1 MVKNTKH
8 ILLTGEP
15 KSGKSYLLSKLIK
28 SLSKN
33 NKTKMKGFISSELQ
47 FKGIRVGIKIK
58 NINKESENLM
68 AIKIFKNK
76 KYNEKNRNHIGSYQV
91 DVNALEQIALPVFND
106 LKGCNLLIIDEIGKM
121 ELLSKKFKKNIMEL
135 FANEQ
140 RFVILAIVPISNDIS
155 FVEKLKQKKK
165 DTEVFQLSKTN
176 RNYIYNKIRK
186 RVLNFV
192 D

>member
-33 NKTKMKGFISSELQ
+33 DKIKMKGFISSELQ
-47 FKGIRVGIKIK
+47 FNGIRVGIKIK
-58 NINKESENLM
+58 NIKKELENLM

-76 KYNEKNRNHIGSYQV
+76 KYNEKNRKHIGSYQV
-91 DVNALEQIALPVFND
+91 DVNALEKIALPVFND

-121 ELLSKKFKKNIMEL
+121 ELLSKKFKKNIKEL

-140 RFVILAIVPISNDIS
+140 KFLILAIVPISNDIS
-155 FVEKLKQKKK
+155 LVEKLKQKK

-176 RNYIYNKIRK
+176 RKYIYSKIRK

>member
-91 DVNALEQIALPVFND
+91 DVNALEQISLPVFND

-121 ELLSKKFKKNIMEL
+121 ELLSKKFKKKIIEL

-140 RFVILAIVPISNDIS
+140 KFLILAIVPISNDIS
-155 FVEKLKQKKK
+155 LVEKLKQKK

-176 RNYIYNKIRK
+176 RKYIYSKIRK
-186 RVLNFV
+186 IVLNFV